1 MSNQDFDN
9 GNSLKKHGD
18 AGSEHPKVG
27 DEARTAGY
35 ETERAKAD
43 TTSRVKNLAKDILD
57 SRVEAGATILGQ
69 FATSV
74 RVAADDLDRTSPTV
88 SKVVRG
94 FAQTVENCA
103 EDLRRQTAE
112 QLLRSASGLTRRQP
126 ALVFGIAA
134 LAGFV
139 GIRTFKNATMRNS
152 SSNGGMDP
160 ASSSD
165 YGQPLYAQLRSGV
178 TSQHDATSDET
189 PDGLT
194 AVEES
199 LRQAAEDAPSR
210 KEDDIPVFDRGTLPP
225 TI

>member
-9 GNSLKKHGD
+9 GNSLKKHGN

-134 LAGFV
+134 A
-139 GIRTFKNATMRNS
+139 RTGAWIPRALPIT
-152 SSNGGMDP
+152 
-160 ASSSD
+160 ASH
-165 YGQPLYAQLRSGV
+165 YL
-178 TSQHDATSDET
+178 
-189 PDGLT
+189 
-194 AVEES
+194 
-199 LRQAAEDAPSR
+199 PSR
-210 KEDDIPVFDRGTLPP
+210 GAG
-225 TI
+225 